1 MLSHISLKYYKLLIC
16 ESKRNLTKK
25 VELDYYSYLSL
36 AILLPT
42 LVPGTVKGTMGIFE
56 PSFVPKVNYPLK
68 EYYYYFF
75 LFFCISRLKMKIERQ
90 IEYYYI

>member
-1 MLSHISLKYYKLLIC
+1 MKAKEILA
-16 ESKRNLTKK
+16 KK
-25 VELDYYSYLSL
+25 VGLDYYSYLSL

-42 LVPGTVKGTMGIFE
+42 LVPGTVRGTIGIFE

-75 LFFCISRLKMKIERQ
+75 SFSAYQ
-90 IEYYYI
+90 D